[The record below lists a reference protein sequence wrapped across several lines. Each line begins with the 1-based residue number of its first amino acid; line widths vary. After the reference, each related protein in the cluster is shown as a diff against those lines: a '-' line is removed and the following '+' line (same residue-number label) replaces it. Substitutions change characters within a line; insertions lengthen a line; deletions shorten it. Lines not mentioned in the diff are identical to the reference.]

1 MTVDDIIV
9 FFLFVFIIVSL
20 KDMYQFKYIRYEIAF
35 IQQLEEH
42 RKQLTVTE
50 CFPV

>member
-1 MTVDDIIV
+1 MTVDDIII
-9 FFLFVFIIVSL
+9 FSLFVFIIVSL
-20 KDMYQFKYIRYEIAF
+20 RDIYQFTYTRYKIAF